1 MMKRAEDI
9 IIQPYI
15 TEKSNLLMSK
25 GKYTFK
31 VDKNSTKV
39 DIREAVEKLFGVKVL
54 KVNTINYKG
63 KKKRVGV
70 HQGFK
75 AAWKKA
81 IVQIDLNPKEESY
94 LQQGG
99 KKVTVDREYKTEIEV
114 FGTAQ

>member
-1 MMKRAEDI
+1 MKKTEDI

-15 TEKSNLLMSK
+15 TEKSNLLMSQ

-31 VDKNSTKV
+31 VDRNSTKV
-39 DIREAVEKLFGVKVL
+39 DIRRAVEELFGVKVL
-54 KVNTINYKG
+54 KVNTVNYKG

-70 HQGFK
+70 HQGYR

-81 IVQIDLNPKEESY
+81 IVQIALNPKEESY
-94 LQQGG
+94 LQEGG
-99 KKVTVDREYKTEIEV
+99 KKATVDKKYKTEIEI

>member
-1 MMKRAEDI
+1 MKRAEDI

-15 TEKSNLLMSK
+15 TEKSNLLMSQ

-31 VDKNSTKV
+31 VDRNSTKV
-39 DIREAVEKLFGVKVL
+39 DIRRAVEELFGVKVL
-54 KVNTINYKG
+54 KVNTVNYKG

-70 HQGFK
+70 HQGYR

-81 IVQIDLNPKEESY
+81 IVQIALDPKEESY
-94 LQQGG
+94 LQEGG
-99 KKVTVDREYKTEIEV
+99 KKATVDKKYKTEIEV

>member
-1 MMKRAEDI
+1 MKRAEDI

-15 TEKSNLLMSK
+15 TEKSNMLMSQ

-31 VDKNSTKV
+31 VDRNSTKV
-39 DIREAVEKLFGVKVL
+39 DIKRAVEELFGVKVL
-54 KVNTINYKG
+54 KVNTVNYKG

-70 HQGFK
+70 HQGYR

-81 IVQIDLNPKEESY
+81 IVQIALDPKEESY
-94 LQQGG
+94 LQEGG
-99 KKVTVDREYKTEIEV
+99 KKAIVNKKYKTEIEI